1 MRIRLRA
8 LGVGAAVAV
17 GLALFGGGP
26 VAVAATAATSTTSAP
41 AGHHAEATSSTV
53 MDYYQY
59 FGHYTTQEECVAV
72 GEEYLWPHNPGGA
85 DAYECRAKDDG
96 WDLWLIFAT

>member
-1 MRIRLRA
+1 MRTRLRA

-26 VAVAATAATSTTSAP
+26 AAVAATAAS

-72 GEEYLWPHNPGGA
+72 GEEHLWPHNPGGA

>member
-1 MRIRLRA
+1 MRTRLRT
-8 LGVGAAVAV
+8 LGIGAAVAI
-17 GLALFGGGP
+17 GLALAGGP
-26 VAVAATAATSTTSAP
+26 AAVAAT

-59 FGHYTTQEECVAV
+59 FGHYTTHDECVAV

-85 DAYECRAKDDG
+85 DAYECRDKDGG

>member
-1 MRIRLRA
+1 MRTRLRT

-17 GLALFGGGP
+17 GLALFGGP
-26 VAVAATAATSTTSAP
+26 VAVAATSAP
-41 AGHHAEATSSTV
+41 TGHHAEATSSTV

-59 FGHYTTQEECVAV
+59 FGHYTTHEECVAV

-85 DAYECRAKDDG
+85 DAYECRAKDGG